1 MFSIRKALL
10 GAALA
15 VSATVIASAGAEA
28 GPLPTF
34 NIVTATGGNV
44 TAYFVGQNAGDDDST
59 SVVLGASN
67 FFYNHTSSIGDS
79 VSLGSFTAGSE
90 IEFSMTD
97 WSVPATWYTG
107 DGSRNADSDVH
118 ANITTNINDIPGLSA
133 ASYAYAATLA
143 SLYPG
148 VVFIGFED
156 RPGLQSDFDYN
167 DIVFAV
173 TQARPNRI
181 PEPATMALLGAGLL
195 GLGLARR
202 RKGD

>member
-118 ANITTNINDIPGLSA
+118 ANITTSPACPPPRTPMPPRSPRCIPAWCSSA
-133 ASYAYAATLA
+133 SRT
-143 SLYPG
+143 G
-148 VVFIGFED
+148 
-156 RPGLQSDFDYN
+156 
-167 DIVFAV
+167 
-173 TQARPNRI
+173 
-181 PEPATMALLGAGLL
+181 PACSRTSTTTTSSSP
-195 GLGLARR
+195 
-202 RKGD
+202 